1 MILCCGEALIDFV
14 PLEGVLGYQPCPGGS
29 IFNIAVGLGRLG
41 TPVGFFSS
49 LSTDFFGDQL
59 ANYLVENGVSTDFT
73 LRASGP
79 TTLAF
84 VSLPDGRHTEPRY
97 VFYANDAVDRSLKL
111 ADLPAELPKQVQ
123 ALHFG
128 SISLVLEPG
137 ASTLEALM
145 RRESGQRVLSLDPN
159 IRPSL
164 ITDREAYR
172 QRFEGWLRLVDI
184 VRLSLADLEWLYP
197 GAEPNQVIRQWLEW
211 GPSLCLL
218 TLGGEGA
225 SGLTVE
231 GASASVPTPK
241 ITVADTVGA
250 GDTFLAATL
259 SWLHENNKIADRQA
273 LPGLSQAELG
283 ACLAYAAKAAA
294 INCSRPGANPPYK
307 HEMLLDL

>member
-1 MILCCGEALIDFV
+1 VILCCGEALIDFV
-14 PLEGVLGYQPCPGGS
+14 PLEGVRGYQPCPGGS
-29 IFNIAVGLGRLG
+29 IFNIAVGLGRLQ
-41 TPVGFFSS
+41 TPVGFFSCI
-49 LSTDFFGDQL
+49 STDFFGDML
-59 ANYLVENGVSTDFT
+59 ASYLAENGVRADFT

-97 VFYANDAVDRSLKL
+97 VFYANQAVDRSLQL
-111 ADLPAELPKQVQ
+111 ADLPDQLPDQVQ

-145 RRESGQRVLSLDPN
+145 LRESGRRILSLDPN

-164 ITDREAYR
+164 IQDREAYR
-172 QRFEGWLRLVDI
+172 RRFEGWVRLVDI
-184 VRLSLADLEWLYP
+184 VRLSVADLEWLYP
-197 GAEPNQVIRQWLEW
+197 DSEARQIVQGWLEW

-218 TLGGEGA
+218 TLGSEGA
-225 SGLTVE
+225 YGITAGGVNATV
-231 GASASVPTPK
+231 ASPK

-259 SWLHENNKIADRQA
+259 SWLYEKGKLAGRGNLGGIS
-273 LPGLSQAELG
+273 PSELT
-283 ACLAYAAKAAA
+283 ACLEYAARAAA

-307 HEMLLDL
+307 HEMANPL

>member
-14 PLEGVLGYQPCPGGS
+14 PLEGVRGYQPCPGGS
-29 IFNIAVGLGRLG
+29 IFNIAVGLGRLE
-41 TPVGFFSS
+41 TPVGFFSCI
-49 LSTDFFGDQL
+49 STDFFGDML
-59 ANYLVENGVSTDFT
+59 AGYLAENGVSTDFT
-73 LRASGP
+73 LRAPGP

-84 VSLPDGRHTEPRY
+84 VSLPDGRNTEPRY

-111 ADLPAELPKQVQ
+111 ADLPAELPDQVQ

-145 RRESGQRVLSLDPN
+145 HRESGRRIISLDPN

-164 ITDREAYR
+164 IPDRAAYR
-172 QRFEGWLRLVDI
+172 QRFESWVRKVDI
-184 VRLSLADLEWLYP
+184 VRLSSADLEWLYP
-197 GAEPNQVIRQWLEW
+197 GADGHQVVRSWLGW

-218 TLGGEGA
+218 TLGPEGA
-225 SGLTVE
+225 YGITAGGE
-231 GASASVPTPK
+231 EASVSSPK

-259 SWLHENNKIADRQA
+259 SWLYENGKLTNRQT
-273 LPGLSQAELG
+273 LGKLG
-283 ACLAYAAKAAA
+283 ASALAECLEYAARAAA

-307 HEMLLDL
+307 HEMQNPI